1 MSLRIPALLLG
12 VILVIYWGR
21 VLQMAARS
29 RKRSGRSAN
38 LIPRE
43 TLGRALRLF
52 WTPAIIIWVG
62 QPWVIALMRKP
73 PALLAPL
80 YTNAWIAWAAVNVC
94 AIGLAATWVCWKKM
108 GRQWRMGIDPS
119 EKSQLISTGPYAY
132 VRHPIYAISQ
142 AIMIASIC
150 AIPTPL
156 IIAAG
161 VVHLILIQWEA
172 LREEKYLLNVDRAAY
187 EVYCLRVGRFIPR
200 LAGKPVA
207 EQNELP

>member
-38 LIPRE
+38 LIPGE

-52 WTPAIIIWVG
+52 WAPAILIWVG

-73 PALLAPL
+73 PALLSPL
-80 YTNAWIAWAAVNVC
+80 YFNPWIAWIAVALCTV
-94 AIGLAATWVCWKKM
+94 GLAATWICWKKM
-108 GRQWRMGIDPS
+108 GRQWRMGIDPG
-119 EKSQLISTGPYAY
+119 EKAQLILTGPYAY

-142 AIMIASIC
+142 AIMVASVV
-150 AIPTPL
+150 ALPSPL
-156 IIAAG
+156 MIAAG
-161 VVHLILIQWEA
+161 AVHLTLIQWEA
-172 LREEKYLLNVDRAAY
+172 RREENYLLNVDRAAY
-187 EVYCLRVGRFIPR
+187 EAYCLRVGRFVPKRIR
-200 LAGKPVA
+200 KPVA
-207 EQNELP
+207 QSNELP

>member
-43 TLGRALRLF
+43 TLGRVLRLF
-52 WTPAIIIWVG
+52 WAPAIIIWVG
-62 QPWVIALMRKP
+62 QPWVTALSQKA
-73 PALLAPL
+73 PAFLVPF
-80 YTNAWIAWAAVNVC
+80 YSNSCIAWAAVAVC
-94 AIGLAATWVCWKKM
+94 TAGLATTWICWKKM
-108 GRQWRMGIDPS
+108 GRQWRMGIDPTD
-119 EKSQLISTGPYAY
+119 KSQLISTGPYAY

-142 AIMIASIC
+142 AMMVVAVCALPSPLMIV
-150 AIPTPL
+150 
-156 IIAAG
+156 AG
-161 VVHLILIQWEA
+161 AVHLILIQWEA
-172 LREEKYLLNVDRAAY
+172 RREENYLLNVNRAAY
-187 EVYCLRVGRFIPR
+187 EAYCLRVGRFIPR

-207 EQNELP
+207 EENELP